1 MVAIREFPRPTSL
14 RKLREFLGLVN
25 FHHRFIPHC
34 ATLLDPLNNLL
45 SNPGSNTRQ
54 LLWNE
59 QASTAF
65 TAVKEALAEATLLS
79 HPKPHAPTCIMADA
93 SECAVGAVLQQ
104 EMVDGWR
111 PIAYFSRRLRP
122 AERKYS
128 TFDRELLAVYL
139 AIKHFC
145 HFVEEREFF
154 ILTDHKPLTF
164 ALSTHSDK
172 FSPRQVRHLD
182 FISQFTGDIRHVSG
196 GANAVADALSRAVVG
211 GFQMPQPTAIDFR
224 ALAEAQTKDQELQ
237 ALQTSS
243 STPLKF
249 AVVPH
254 LSSPVTLI
262 CDISTWHPTSLRA
275 RRVSSH
281 SVYRPTFIVSSW
293 NLGDTAPHHRPL
305 RMAGHEFRHP
315 HMDTV
320 MPPVSAGESSPAHR
334 YTTVNVCEPGCPL
347 LPSPHRHRWTATTF
361 SWTFVPVDVH

>member
-1 MVAIREFPRPTSL
+1 MGPRSQAEPVRVSAQGTRPLGDKVVAIREFPRPTSL

-25 FHHRFIPHC
+25 FHHRFIRHC

-79 HPKPHAPTCIMADA
+79 YPKPHAPTCIMADA

-104 EMVDGWR
+104 EMVDSWR

-139 AIKHFC
+139 AIKHFR
-145 HFVEEREFF
+145 HFVEGREFF
-154 ILTDHKPLTF
+154 ILTNHKPLTF

-224 ALAEAQTKDQELQ
+224 ALRGTDKGSGAPGTPNFLIY
-237 ALQTSS
+237 SS
-243 STPLKF
+243 EVCS
-249 AVVPH
+249 
-254 LSSPVTLI
+254 
-262 CDISTWHPTSLRA
+262 C
-275 RRVSSH
+275 
-281 SVYRPTFIVSSW
+281 
-293 NLGDTAPHHRPL
+293 
-305 RMAGHEFRHP
+305 
-315 HMDTV
+315 
-320 MPPVSAGESSPAHR
+320 PA
-334 YTTVNVCEPGCPL
+334 PL
-347 LPSPHRHRWTATTF
+347 LTRHT
-361 SWTFVPVDVH
+361 HL